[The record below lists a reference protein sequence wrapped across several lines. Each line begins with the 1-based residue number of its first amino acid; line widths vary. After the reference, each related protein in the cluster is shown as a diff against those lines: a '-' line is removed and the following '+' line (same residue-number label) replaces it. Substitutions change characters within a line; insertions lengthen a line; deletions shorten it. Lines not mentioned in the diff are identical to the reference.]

1 MFAKRLKELRL
12 KKKLS
17 QQNMADFLGIT
28 RQGYAKYERTDSTGS
43 QPDLET
49 LNKLAN
55 FFGVSIDYLVKGED
69 QANNSAKTELTEKDE
84 RDIAKRMEKLKK
96 DLMEGA
102 NGEAL
107 TFRGEPMSPEAIE
120 SFLDAI
126 EFAER
131 QATRANK
138 KYAPKKYRGKE

>member
-55 FFGVSIDYLVKGED
+55 FFGVSIDYLVKGE
-69 QANNSAKTELTEKDE
+69 NNSAKTELTEKDE

-107 TFRGEPMSPEAIE
+107 TFRGEPLSPEAIE

-131 QATRANK
+131 QATRTNK
-138 KYAPKKYRGKE
+138 KYTPKKYTGKE